1 MISRTG
7 LALLVFV
14 GLAGAFPSAV
24 NWGGHFWGFL
34 PLPVPIVL
42 GILMASALLPAVQ
55 DGVLAF
61 LQRCGVLFSS
71 QTRLRAMLLWV
82 VLCAAAGV
90 LFWAFRQRTFFLG
103 DGYLVLRTLPVA
115 VASGDIPASF
125 PTAPFTGLL
134 AAFLFQVSRSIGAAD
149 PALAAWQALSI
160 LSGMA
165 AVPVVWTLTRPLAA
179 DVRERLALSVLI
191 GGSGAAVLFFGYVET
206 YAPAFVM
213 LLAFIAA
220 AQRVREG
227 HGSLLTLSVLFVVL
241 VFLHVGMALFA
252 PVLLLLLGGAARGKR
267 WKDLAVAVLGSA
279 VAVALIL
286 VLLSYSPARLLATF
300 LRDGGSFLPLRGTD
314 GWNESYTLFSLWHWI
329 DLLNLHLLVSPF
341 ALVLAGGLFAGALV
355 PARYRPPGTFF
366 WIVVAGPPVLWLFL
380 NNFELGLSRDWD
392 LAAPCAA
399 VIGLGGLAG
408 WLAMMG
414 PSETRTRG
422 VVVMA
427 LITVV
432 HTAGWVGVNAR
443 GEGSLLRFDA
453 LLDFRAI
460 SPRAMAIAYEEV
472 GDYRRERRDVH
483 GAVDAFAR
491 MVVLDSTNARRW
503 TVLAN
508 AEAIAGNG
516 PAARIAYEKAIAWG
530 SVDPETHTNLA
541 IVLFAGG
548 DVDAALGRIRTA
560 VALDTL
566 DATAVYT
573 YGQMLFEGKRDMQGA
588 LPWFERAL
596 HLDPRNHH
604 ARSYADRCRAA
615 LGVASPPPPGGPSQ

>member
-1 MISRTG
+1 VISRTG

-24 NWGGHFWGFL
+24 NWGAHFWGFL
-34 PLPVPIVL
+34 PFPVPIVL
-42 GILMASALLPAVQ
+42 GILMASALLPVAQ
-55 DGVLAF
+55 DSVLAF
-61 LQRCGVLFSS
+61 LQRCVVLLSTP
-71 QTRLRAMLLWV
+71 TRLRSILLWV
-82 VLCAAAGV
+82 ILSAAAGV
-90 LFWAFRQRTFFLG
+90 LFWTFRERTFFLG
-103 DGYLVLRTLPVA
+103 DGYLILRTLPVA
-115 VASGDIPASF
+115 VTSGDIPGSF
-125 PTAPFTGLL
+125 PTAPLTGLL
-134 AAFLFQVSRSIGAAD
+134 ASFLFQAFRWGGTAD

-165 AVPVVWTLTRPLAA
+165 AIPVVWNLTRPLAA
-179 DVRERLALSVLI
+179 DGRERLALSALI
-191 GGSGAAVLFFGYVET
+191 GGGGAAMLFFGYVET
-206 YAPAFVM
+206 YAPAYVT

-220 AQRVREG
+220 AQNVREG
-227 HGSLLTLSVLFVVL
+227 HGSLITVSLLFVAL
-241 VFLHVGMALFA
+241 VFLHVGMALFTPVMILLYVKA
-252 PVLLLLLGGAARGKR
+252 LSEKRWNELALPVLCAVVAA
-267 WKDLAVAVLGSA
+267 
-279 VAVALIL
+279 ALIL
-286 VLLSYSPARLLATF
+286 LLLSYSPARLLATF

-314 GWNESYTLFSLWHWI
+314 GWNESYTLFSLWHWV

-341 ALVLAGGLFAGALV
+341 ALVLAGGLFVGALV
-355 PARYRPPGTFF
+355 PARYRQPGTFF
-366 WIVVAGPPVLWLFL
+366 WIVVAGPPLLWLFF

-392 LAAPCAA
+392 LAAPFAA

-427 LITVV
+427 LITLV

-443 GEGSLLRFDA
+443 VEGSLLRFDT

-472 GDYRRERRDVH
+472 GDYRRERRDVS
-483 GAVDAFAR
+483 GAVEAFAR

-503 TVLAN
+503 TVFAN
-508 AEAIAGNG
+508 AEAIAGNAPG
-516 PAARIAYEKAIAWG
+516 ARIAYEKAIALG
-530 SVDPETHTNLA
+530 SVDPEAHTNLA

-548 DVDAALGRIRTA
+548 DVDAALDRIRAA

-566 DATAVYT
+566 DATAAYT
-573 YGQMLFEGKRDMQGA
+573 YGQMLFEGKRDMRGA

-596 HLDPRNHH
+596 RLDPNDHH
-604 ARSYADRCRAA
+604 AQSYADRCRAA
-615 LGVASPPPPGGPSQ
+615 LGGSSSQPPGGPSQ